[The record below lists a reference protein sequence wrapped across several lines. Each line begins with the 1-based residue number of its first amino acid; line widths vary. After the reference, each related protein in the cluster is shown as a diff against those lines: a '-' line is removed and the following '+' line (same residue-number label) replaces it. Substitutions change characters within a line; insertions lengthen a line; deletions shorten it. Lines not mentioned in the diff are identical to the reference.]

1 MSRRFSTLAIF
12 ILAVSLPAKAD
23 DANCGCEAT
32 RQPCTQEA
40 LVTLPLPDVKVA
52 QVQTGQEMVFTM
64 PMECWD
70 CGVTNPLPFLLF
82 GLLFSA
88 MIALKRV
95 IFGADPLIVLRLN
108 RSSTWMDERHGD
120 ARAELAAEFQG
131 SGSTVIQP
139 ATV

>member
-1 MSRRFSTLAIF
+1 MSRRFSFLVIL
-12 ILAVSLPAKAD
+12 ILAVSFPITAE
-23 DANCGCEAT
+23 ANCDCEAGE
-32 RQPCTQEA
+32 QPCTQEA
-40 LVTLPLPDVKVA
+40 LVTVPLPDVTMA
-52 QVQTGQEMVFTM
+52 QAEVGQEMVFTM

-95 IFGADPLIVLRLN
+95 MFGSDRLIVLRLD
-108 RSSTWMDERHGD
+108 RLSTRMDERHGD
-120 ARAELAAEFQG
+120 ARPESATRRFAA
-131 SGSTVIQP
+131 SGPIIIQA